1 MRRSYP
7 FFSLAFS
14 LVLICCSTTKTG
26 RMADT
31 LTGRDLFPTG
41 RYMVSDQGEVELIS
55 SASNFGFRFQGTTC
69 RVNFRLAEP
78 KSHSYLQY
86 ELDGDYQKRL
96 KIEADSTGSF
106 VISAPKEGHHTV
118 WLYKATEAHTG
129 PVFIRSVTGDHLQA
143 LKRPDAPMI
152 EFIGDSITCGAA
164 ADASETPCGGGVYHD
179 QHNAYFAYGPRV
191 ARALK
196 TNFMLSSISGYGVY
210 RNWNSDGPP
219 VPQVYE
225 KADFQD
231 NASRMWDFTAY
242 APKVVSIALG
252 TNDMSNGDGKKAR
265 PPFDSTTFVNRYVD
279 FVQLVKSK
287 YPKARIA
294 LLSSPM
300 MNGKRRATLQNCLSA
315 VKGKV
320 DALYPSDQ
328 PVAVHF
334 FNPMQAGGCTGHPSV
349 EDHGVMAEELIPFFR
364 KLLE

>member
-7 FFSLAFS
+7 IFS
-14 LVLICCSTTKTG
+14 LVFSLILICCSTTKTG
-26 RMADT
+26 KIAGT
-31 LTGRDLFPTG
+31 LTGADLFPYG
-41 RYMVSDQGEVELIS
+41 RSVVNDQGEVELIS
-55 SASNFGFRFQGTTC
+55 SASNFGFRFKGTEC
-69 RVNFRLAEP
+69 RINFRLAEP

-86 ELDGDYQKRL
+86 ELDGVYQERIR
-96 KIEADSTGSF
+96 IEADPGGSF
-106 VISAPKEGHHTV
+106 VISAPKDGHHTI

-129 PVFIRSVTGDHLQA
+129 PVFIQSVTGDHLQP

-164 ADASETPCGGGVYHD
+164 ADASETPCGAGVYHD
-179 QHNAYFAYGPRV
+179 QHSAYFAYGPRV

-219 VPQVYE
+219 VPQVYG
-225 KADFQD
+225 KTDFQD
-231 NASRMWDFTAY
+231 NSSRMWDFGTY
-242 APKVVSIALG
+242 SPTIVSIALG
-252 TNDMSNGDGKKAR
+252 TNDMSNGDGKKPR
-265 PPFDSTTFVNRYVD
+265 LPFDSTTFVNRYVD

-287 YPKARIA
+287 YPQAQIA

-300 MNGKRRATLQNCLSA
+300 MNGKRRAALQNCLSA

-328 PVAVHF
+328 PVAVYF
-334 FNPMQAGGCTGHPSV
+334 FKPMQAGGCTGHPNV
-349 EDHGVMAEELIPFFR
+349 EDHGVMAEELVPFFR